1 MRNQYPGVCY
11 RCGSMVAPKEGHFE
25 RHGGRWRTIHAGCV
39 FMQRQEKARAR
50 AALQETG
57 Q

>member
-1 MRNQYPGVCY
+1 MRNQYAGVCY
-11 RCGSMVAPKEGHFE
+11 RCGSIVAPKEGHFE

-39 FMQRQEKARAR
+39 FVQRQEKARAR
-50 AALQETG
+50 KALQETG